1 MAQYNLKEE
10 IINFTNVLTEC
21 QSRKNHKEQIS
32 IVKDTVHK
40 KFLEFPLKE
49 TQGIFLIF
57 LTLATL
63 FVIK

>member
-1 MAQYNLKEE
+1 M
-10 IINFTNVLTEC
+10 VMC

-49 TQGIFLIF
+49 TQGIFFNIF
-57 LTLATL
+57 NCGYIICYQ
-63 FVIK
+63 IKSAQAK